1 MQTMISTVPVYAPPR
16 SHTPN
21 DEEDLRVPVE
31 NGGFLH
37 ARAWWATTPASS
49 RAPAVVILHGIAGS
63 KDSLCCVRVA
73 VALHRM
79 GYHAIRLDMR
89 AAGESVVDAPS
100 LYHGGLT
107 TDLDRTVRHVAKDPR
122 VSSVL
127 VLGYSGGGS
136 IALKMAGEWGTDVPS
151 GISAIA
157 SISGPLDYMN
167 VARRMDMLR
176 TFPYRRHVLGGL
188 VDRARAFV
196 LRHPARAHYRV
207 EDLARLKRFR
217 DYDDQI
223 IVPMHGF
230 DSVEHYYRS
239 ASSGPYLPKIAL
251 PALVVHAKDDPM
263 VPFEGIE
270 PWIAGA
276 SKHVSFEFSD
286 HGGHIGWVGGV
297 DEASWITGW
306 STRTV
311 MQFFEAHRK

>member
-1 MQTMISTVPVYAPPR
+1 MPVYAPPR
-16 SHTPN
+16 SHGRV
-21 DEEDLRVPVE
+21 DEEEDLRIPVE
-31 NGGFLH
+31 NGGFVH
-37 ARAWWATTPASS
+37 ARAWWMPS
-49 RAPAVVILHGIAGS
+49 RSPAVVILHGIAGS
-63 KDSLCCVRVA
+63 KESLCCVRVA

-79 GYHAIRLDMR
+79 GYHAIRVDMR

-107 TDLDRTVRHVAKDPR
+107 SDLDAAVRHVAKDPR

-136 IALKMAGEWGTDVPS
+136 IALKLAGEWGKDVPAS
-151 GISAIA
+151 VTAIA
-157 SISGPLDYMN
+157 SISAPLDYVN

-188 VDRARAFV
+188 VDRARAFAV
-196 LRHPARAHYRV
+196 RHPSRAHYRV
-207 EDLARLKRFR
+207 EDLEGLKRFR
-217 DYDDQI
+217 DYDDRI

-230 DSVEHYYRS
+230 DSVDHYHRD
-239 ASSGPYLPKIAL
+239 ASSGPYLPKIEV

-263 VPFEGIE
+263 VPFHGVE
-270 PWIAGA
+270 PWTAGA
-276 SKHVSFEFSD
+276 SKYVSFEFTD

-297 DEASWITGW
+297 DEASWIMGW

-311 MQFFEAHRK
+311 GRFFEAHRR